1 MKSTRGVVVGL
12 VAVAAAIAL
21 VVGTVACG
29 GGSGDEEPVG
39 AVAAVQDDRLAID
52 AIDAL
57 PARLDLIADTG
68 ATTTRYD
75 IFWAQVAPRRPADPR
90 DPADPAYDWSR
101 ADAVLE
107 GLAER
112 DITPIVSVYNAPAW
126 ATGGRYE
133 PPGYQINTAAPDS
146 DDFADFMAALTT
158 RYSGEFLGLRG
169 ETLPEVRFVEI
180 WNEPNLQGFFRPQF
194 EDGRPV
200 SLDRYA
206 DMVKA
211 TYPAMKEANADVQ
224 VIAGVGGPRGSTG
237 ETGIGAIDWLQ
248 GLKEREIPLDGYSQ
262 HIYPSAGPEVPTD
275 ALPSWSSV
283 GRFLEEIDGFQPG
296 LPFYITEAGYTTAPT
311 PYRDTAVTED
321 EQAEYLTQ
329 IYSLPQLRTDQVK
342 AVVWFNLED
351 NVNWPAGLYREGL
364 EKKPSY
370 ERFVDVVEGQGGAR
384 MG

>member
-1 MKSTRGVVVGL
+1 MRSTRGAVVGL

-29 GGSGDEEPVG
+29 GGGSEEEPVG
-39 AVAAVQDDRLAID
+39 AVASVQDDHLPID
-52 AIDAL
+52 PIDAL

-75 IFWAQVAPRRPADPR
+75 VFWAQVAPNRPADPR

-101 ADAVLE
+101 ADAVLT

-133 PPGYQINTAAPDS
+133 PPGYQINTASPDA
-146 DDFADFMAALTT
+146 DAFADFMAAFTT
-158 RYSGEFLGLRG
+158 RYAGEYLGPDG
-169 ETLPEVRFVEI
+169 DPLPEVRFVEI

-194 EDGRPV
+194 EEGRPV
-200 SLDRYA
+200 SLDHYA

-211 TYPAMKEANADVQ
+211 AYPAMKEANADVQ

-275 ALPSWSSV
+275 ALPSWSSI
-283 GRFLEEIDGFQPG
+283 GRFLDEIDGFQPG

-311 PYRDTAVTED
+311 PYRDTAVTE
-321 EQAEYLTQ
+321 EQQAEYLTQ
-329 IYSLPQLRTDQVK
+329 IYTLPQLRTEQVK
-342 AVVWFNLED
+342 TVVWFNLED
-351 NVNWPAGLYREGL
+351 NANWPAGLYREGL

-370 ERFVDVVEGQGGAR
+370 QRFVDVVEGQGGAR
-384 MG
+384 LG

>member
-29 GGSGDEEPVG
+29 GGGDDEQPVG
-39 AVAAVQDDRLAID
+39 AVAAVQDDHLPVDPIES
-52 AIDAL
+52 I
-57 PARLDLIADTG
+57 PARLDLVADTG
-68 ATTTRYD
+68 ATATRYD
-75 IFWAQVAPRRPADPR
+75 IFWAQVAPSRPANPR

-101 ADAVLE
+101 ADLVLQ

-112 DITPIVSVYNAPAW
+112 EVTPIVSVYNAPAW

-133 PPGYQINTAAPDS
+133 PPGYQINTAAPDP
-146 DDFADFMAALTT
+146 DDFADFMAALAT
-158 RYSGEFLGLRG
+158 RYAGDFASPGGEK
-169 ETLPEVRFVEI
+169 LPELRYVEI

-194 EDGRPV
+194 EGDRPV

-206 DMVKA
+206 AMVKA
-211 TYPAMKEANADVQ
+211 AYPVMKEANPDLQ

-237 ETGIGAIDWLQ
+237 QTGIGAIDWLQ
-248 GLKEREIPLDGYSQ
+248 GLKERGIPLDGYSQ

-275 ALPSWSSV
+275 ALPSWSSI

-296 LPFYITEAGYTTAPT
+296 LPFYVTEAGYTTAPT

-321 EQAEYLTQ
+321 VQAEYLTQ
-329 IYSLPQLRTDQVK
+329 IFSLPQLRTEQVK
-342 AVVWFNLED
+342 TVVWFNLED
-351 NVNWPAGLYREGL
+351 NANWPAGLYREGL

-370 ERFVDVVEGQGGAR
+370 QRFVDVVEGQGGAR
-384 MG
+384 LD